1 MSDSATHCL
10 YPFTI
15 GIEKAEVS
23 SRRGIFLKG
32 HRNATLSLSVFHLSF
47 HLLHLSFDFVQSPT
61 EIVVS
66 SVDELHAL
74 AKSVASILGGGDVLG
89 LSGPLGAGK
98 TEFVR
103 GMLSA
108 YGLSGQVKSPSY
120 LIEFEY
126 QSSDPTVSKIRH
138 LDCFRIE
145 GQACDNGLEDISAA
159 SNELILVEWPEKLEN
174 FNHLLSRYIEINFAE
189 SKTNLDRKC
198 SFISGFSD
206 LELQSL
212 LGA

>member
-1 MSDSATHCL
+1 M
-10 YPFTI
+10 
-15 GIEKAEVS
+15 KS
-23 SRRGIFLKG
+23 S
-32 HRNATLSLSVFHLSF
+32 S
-47 HLLHLSFDFVQSPT
+47 
-61 EIVVS
+61 EIIVS

-74 AKSVASILGGGDVLG
+74 ARSVASFVGGGDVLG

-108 YGLSGQVKSPSY
+108 YGLSEQVKSPSY

-126 QSSDPTVSKIRH
+126 HSSNSEVSRIRH

-145 GQACDNGLEDISAA
+145 GRACDNGLEDISAA
-159 SNELILVEWPEKLEN
+159 PDELILVEWPEKLDN
-174 FNHLLSRYIEINFAE
+174 FNRLLSRYIEINFAE

-198 SFISGFSD
+198 SFMSGFSD